1 MYKQF
6 IFSAALTGCA
16 LVIPFQLAWAE
27 TSIVRSSQVSEHM
40 QLADLVRLVITE
52 HPRARSID
60 ATQQASSAQFQ
71 AADQPLYNPELEL
84 DVERTDTNTTSLGI
98 SQTIDWS
105 DKRDARVKTASHK
118 RNAATATAEL
128 NRQHLAIELLEALQ
142 EYHTADTLN
151 KQGNQRLQL
160 MQQFAA
166 VAKERN
172 LAGDLNQIELDLAK
186 LTALTT
192 KLESTELAVRLS
204 DAEQVLQAL
213 FGKLPAPTSWPT
225 LPRSLPTIY
234 QSEIDTDELLRGH
247 PTFRTQQAQV
257 MAARTMIELRR
268 RETRP
273 DPTISVRTGRDDNET
288 LTGLTL
294 SVPLFVRNS
303 YSAEVDEA
311 SANLIQAE
319 RDTQTLWLNLNKQL
333 KTTSQRYALTHET
346 WIEWQQSGETSLSS
360 RIVLLERLWK
370 SGELSTTDYL
380 VQVKQTLDTQS
391 AATKLRGRVWQ
402 AWSDWLAASGT
413 VFKWMNIDDI
423 ASPLN

>member
-6 IFSAALTGCA
+6 IFSAALTGYA
-16 LVIPFQLAWAE
+16 LVSPFQLAWAE
-27 TSIVRSSQVSEHM
+27 TSITSSTQVSEHK
-40 QLADLVRLVITE
+40 QLVDLVRLVINE

-60 ATQQASSAQFQ
+60 ASQQASSAQLQ

-84 DVERTDTNTTSLGI
+84 DVERTDINITSLGI
-98 SQTIDWS
+98 SQTVDWG
-105 DKRDARVKTASHK
+105 DKRGARTRTASHK
-118 RNAATATAEL
+118 RNAITATAEL

-142 EYHTADTLN
+142 EYHTADALN

-166 VAKERN
+166 VAKQRN
-172 LAGDLNQIELDLAK
+172 LAGDLNQVELDLAK

-192 KLESTELAVRLS
+192 KLESTKLTVRLS

-213 FGKLPAPTSWPT
+213 FGKLPVPTSWPR
-225 LPRSLPTIY
+225 LPRSLPTID
-234 QSEIDTDELLRGH
+234 QSEIDTDELLRRH
-247 PTFRTQQAQV
+247 PVFRTQHAQV
-257 MAARTMIELRR
+257 MAARTTIELRR

-273 DPTISVRTGRDDNET
+273 DPTISVRTGREDNET

-311 SANLIQAE
+311 NANLIQIE
-319 RDTQTLWLNLNKQL
+319 QDTQTLLLNLNKQL
-333 KTTSQRYALTHET
+333 KTASQRYALNHAA
-346 WIEWQQSGETSLSS
+346 WAEWQQSGETSLNS

-391 AATKLRGRVWQ
+391 AATELRGRVWQ
-402 AWSDWLAASGT
+402 AWSNWLAASGT